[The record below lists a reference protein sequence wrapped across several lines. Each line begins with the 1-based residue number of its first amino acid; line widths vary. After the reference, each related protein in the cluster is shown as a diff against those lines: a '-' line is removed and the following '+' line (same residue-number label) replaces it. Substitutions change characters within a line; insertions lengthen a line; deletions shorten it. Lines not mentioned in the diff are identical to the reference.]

1 MRTTRQNGPVRSQP
15 SVLHLDLDAFFAAVE
30 QRDKPS
36 LRGKAVVVGG
46 IGQRGVVATAS
57 YEARRFGVRSAMPA
71 HEARRRAPH
80 AAFLSGRFE
89 AYRAASRQVM
99 GILRELSPVVEPLSL
114 DEAFVDL
121 AQAGRPIELT
131 DPGLRL
137 LVADL
142 KAAVATATGGL
153 TASVGIGSS
162 KFIAKLATELGKPD
176 GLVVVA
182 PGSEVPLIEPL
193 AVSVIPGVGPVTLE
207 KLQRIGVRTVAD
219 LQRVSTLELS
229 QILGK
234 AHAQGLADLA
244 YARDD
249 RPVEPE
255 RETKS
260 ISVED
265 TFESDL
271 VDRDT
276 LKVICA
282 RDARQVAARL
292 QAAGLFAR
300 TVTLKIRRHDF
311 STQTRSTTLRSPIDS
326 PDAIARLARG
336 LLDSIDLTGGIRLL
350 GVGVAG
356 LTDTLQDHLFEL
368 DEPGPGSVDG
378 QQTDG
383 SAPLRATAAQ
393 GESGE
398 HASGEGVSGEV
409 ETPGTAEP
417 EVAELT
423 GRRSRRWSP
432 GLDVEHTEHGRGWV
446 WGAGLGRVTVRFETW
461 QTGPGP
467 VRTFAED
474 DPALR
479 PAEPLA
485 YRPDDTGSPPVAA
498 ATSPRN
504 SP

>member
-1 MRTTRQNGPVRSQP
+1 MRPYP

-46 IGQRGVVATAS
+46 VGQRGVVATAS

-80 AAFLSGRFE
+80 AAFLAGRFE
-89 AYRAASRQVM
+89 AYRAASQTVM
-99 GILRELSPVVEPLSL
+99 GILRALSPAVEPLSL

-121 AQAGRPIELT
+121 TLALRPVELT
-131 DPGLRL
+131 DAGLRR
-137 LVADL
+137 LVAEL
-142 KAAVATATGGL
+142 KRELALATGGL

-182 PGSEVPLIEPL
+182 PGAEVPLIEPL
-193 AVSVIPGVGPVTLE
+193 GVGVIPGVGPVTAE
-207 KLQRIGVRTVAD
+207 KLQRIGVRTVSD
-219 LQRVSTLELS
+219 LRRVSTTELA

-234 AHAQGLADLA
+234 AQAQGLSDLA

-265 TFESDL
+265 TFETDL

-276 LKVICA
+276 LTAICE
-282 RDARQVAARL
+282 RDARQVAGRLRAAR
-292 QAAGLFAR
+292 LFAR
-300 TVTLKIRRHDF
+300 TVTLKLRRHDF
-311 STQTRSTTLRSPIDS
+311 STHTRSTTLRSPIDD
-326 PDAIARLARG
+326 PDQIARLAHR
-336 LLDSIDLTGGIRLL
+336 LLDAVDLTGGIRLL

-356 LTDTLQDHLFEL
+356 LTDAVQDHLFDLAEAGDDL
-368 DEPGPGSVDG
+368 GEVGTSSEIPT
-378 QQTDG
+378 QQ
-383 SAPLRATAAQ
+383 AIPPAE
-393 GESGE
+393 ESGRG
-398 HASGEGVSGEV
+398 A
-409 ETPGTAEP
+409 
-417 EVAELT
+417 
-423 GRRSRRWSP
+423 RRWLP
-432 GLDVEHTEHGRGWV
+432 GADVEHELHGRGWV
-446 WGAGLGRVTVRFETW
+446 WGSGLGRVTVRFESW
-461 QTGPGP
+461 RTGPGP
-467 VRTFAED
+467 VRTFAVD
-474 DPALR
+474 DPGLQPTEALR
-479 PAEPLA
+479 
-485 YRPDDTGSPPVAA
+485 YVPDDPSEVSGPEPPDAA

-504 SP
+504 KP

>member
-1 MRTTRQNGPVRSQP
+1 MP

-80 AAFLSGRFE
+80 AAFLAGRFD
-89 AYRAASRQVM
+89 AYRAASQVVM
-99 GILRELSPVVEPLSL
+99 GILRDLSPAVEPLSL

-121 AQAGRPIELT
+121 AQATRPVELT
-131 DPGLRL
+131 DSGLRR
-137 LVADL
+137 LVGEL
-142 KAAVATATGGL
+142 KAEVGTATGGL

-182 PGSEVPLIEPL
+182 PGAEVPLIEPL
-193 AVSVIPGVGPVTLE
+193 PVSVIPGVGPVTAE

-219 LQRVSTLELS
+219 LQRVSETELA

-234 AHAQGLADLA
+234 AHAQGLSELA

-249 RPVEPE
+249 RPVQPE

-265 TFESDL
+265 TFETDL
-271 VDRDT
+271 VDRHT
-276 LKVICA
+276 LTAICD
-282 RDARQVAARL
+282 RHARQVATRL
-292 QAAGLFAR
+292 RAAGLFAR

-311 STQTRSTTLRSPIDS
+311 STHTRSTTLRAPIDAA
-326 PDAIARLARG
+326 DTIAGLARG
-336 LLDSIDLTGGIRLL
+336 LLDATDLTGGIRLL

-356 LTDTLQDHLFEL
+356 LTETVQDQLFGV
-368 DEPGPGSVDG
+368 DEGAAAEIAEPVP
-378 QQTDG
+378 
-383 SAPLRATAAQ
+383 APSDRDDEVAVA
-393 GESGE
+393 
-398 HASGEGVSGEV
+398 GVSGRRGHRWL
-409 ETPGTAEP
+409 PG
-417 EVAELT
+417 V
-423 GRRSRRWSP
+423 
-432 GLDVEHTEHGRGWV
+432 DVEHTEHGRGWV
-446 WGAGLGRVTVRFETW
+446 WGAGLGRVTVRFESW
-461 QTGPGP
+461 QTGPGA

-474 DPALR
+474 DPALTLAD
-479 PAEPLA
+479 PLPYHPAGGTAEPLA
-485 YRPDDTGSPPVAA
+485 
-498 ATSPRN
+498 ATRPRN
-504 SP
+504 RP